1 MPRMTEKECFA
12 ALITIHPLRSELTLS
27 GWRKFKEM
35 KKIAI
40 VTGASRLNGIG
51 AAIAITL
58 ADKGMD
64 IFLTYWSAYD
74 QEMPWGIGDSEPEV
88 LENMIRGYGVRCER
102 LELDISD
109 ALGPVKLFDYVEEK
123 LGQATILVNNAAY
136 SVSAGHENLTAE
148 IIDKHYQVNVR
159 GTMLLSTEFVKR
171 FTLTHGGRIINLT
184 SGQSL
189 GPMVGNIAYAA
200 TKGAIDAFT
209 ITLSAEIS
217 SKGITVN
224 AINPGPTDTGWMND
238 EVKKYVLAKSPA
250 GRIGNPNDVSRLIGF
265 IASEDADWITGQIIH
280 SEGGFRRS

>member
-1 MPRMTEKECFA
+1 
-12 ALITIHPLRSELTLS
+12 
-27 GWRKFKEM
+27 M

-58 ADKGMD
+58 ACKGMD

-74 QEMPWGIGDSEPEV
+74 QEMPWGIVDNEPEL

-102 LELDISD
+102 LELNIAD
-109 ALGPVKLFDYVEEK
+109 ALAPVKLFDCVEEK
-123 LGQATILVNNAAY
+123 LGQATILVNNATY

-148 IIDKHYQVNVR
+148 IIDKHYQVNIR
-159 GTMLLSTEFVKR
+159 GTMLLSSEFVKR
-171 FTLTHGGRIINLT
+171 FTQRHGGRVINLT

-189 GPMVGNIAYAA
+189 GPMVGNIAYAT

-209 ITLSAEIS
+209 ITLSAEVS

-238 EVKKYVLAKSPA
+238 ETKKYILSKSPS

-265 IASEDADWITGQIIH
+265 IAGEDADWITGQIIH
-280 SEGGFRRS
+280 SEGGFQRN

>member
-1 MPRMTEKECFA
+1 M
-12 ALITIHPLRSELTLS
+12 RSGAKFIGLE
-27 GWRKFKEM
+27 KFKEM

-58 ADKGMD
+58 AGKGMD

-74 QEMPWGIGDSEPEV
+74 EEMPWGIGDNEPEL
-88 LENMIRGYGVRCER
+88 LENMIKGYGVRCER
-102 LELDISD
+102 LELDLSD
-109 ALGPVKLFDYVEEK
+109 ALAPVKLFDYVEEK
-123 LGQATILVNNAAY
+123 LGQPTILVNNATY

-148 IIDKHYQVNVR
+148 IIDKHYQVNMR
-159 GTMLLSTEFVKR
+159 GTMLLSSEFVKR
-171 FTLTHGGRIINLT
+171 FTQKHGGRIINLT

-209 ITLSAEIS
+209 ITLSAEVS

-238 EVKKYVLAKSPA
+238 EDKKYILSKSTS

-265 IASEDADWITGQIIH
+265 IASEDAEWITGQIIH
-280 SEGGFRRS
+280 SEGGFQRN